1 MRLRLF
7 SLLLLPI
14 ALFASLNF
22 DSRHEKESGI
32 VAAFDINPMFLQDP
46 MLKRMR
52 ERTASLYHSRSFFGA
67 MDDAYLF
74 LPLVKHIITKAGLP
88 EEFIFLA
95 MAESH
100 FTARACS
107 DKSASGVWQFME
119 GTGRRYGL
127 KIDDYVDE
135 RLDLVKSTRAAVRYL
150 SDLYDRFGKWY
161 LAAIAYNCGEG
172 RLNRAIKRA
181 GSDDLTVL
189 LNERKKYLPR
199 ESRDYMRKIVTLA
212 LMGTDKS
219 TLFSREYDYLIN
231 RGKASSLA
239 SVAVGRGETLARV
252 AKLLDM
258 PMRDLKNL
266 NHHLKYGFTPPYSH
280 SYNVYIPYV
289 KLSEFKEKYT
299 PGDLH
304 RMYLVHIVEPGD
316 NLSKLGKHYRV
327 PYRSIMDFNNL
338 KSSRLSLKQKLI
350 IPVDKGYVPPSER
363 RYTVKEGDTL
373 SSIAKAFHL
382 SVSQLKRIN
391 QLDSH
396 IIKIGETLSLYD

>member
-1 MRLRLF
+1 MVL
-7 SLLLLPI
+7 S
-14 ALFASLNF
+14 ASLNF
-22 DSRHEKESGI
+22 DSKHQKETEI
-32 VAAFDINPMFLQDP
+32 VAAFDIDPSFLQDP
-46 MLKRMR
+46 MLKRVQKKT
-52 ERTASLYHSRSFFGA
+52 ETLYHTRSFFGT

-107 DKSASGVWQFME
+107 NKRATGIWQFME

-150 SDLYDRFGKWY
+150 SDLHDRFGKWY

-172 RLNRAIKRA
+172 RLSRAIKRA
-181 GSDDLTVL
+181 GTDDLKVL
-189 LNERKKYLPR
+189 LSERKKYLPR
-199 ESRDYMRKIVTLA
+199 ESRQYMRKIVTLG
-212 LMGTDKS
+212 LMGKNSS
-219 TLFSREYDYLIN
+219 TLFSREYEYLLN

-239 SVAVGRGETLARV
+239 SVAVSRGETLARV

-258 PMRDLKNL
+258 PLRDLKNL
-266 NHHLKYGFTPPYSH
+266 NHHLKYAFTPPYSH

-289 KLSEFKEKYT
+289 KLSEFKQKYT
-299 PGDLH
+299 PGDLQ
-304 RMYLVHIVEPGD
+304 RMYLVHIVKPGD
-316 NLSKLGKHYRV
+316 NLSTLGKHYRV
-327 PYRSIMDFNNL
+327 PYKSIMDFNSL
-338 KSSRLSLKQKLI
+338 SSTRLSLKQKLI
-350 IPVDKGYVPPSER
+350 IPVKKGYVPHSER
-363 RYTVKEGDTL
+363 RYTVKPGDTL
-373 SSIAKAFHL
+373 SSIAKTFRV
-382 SVSQLKRIN
+382 SVNQLKRIN

-396 IIKIGETLSLYD
+396 IIKIGEKLSLYD